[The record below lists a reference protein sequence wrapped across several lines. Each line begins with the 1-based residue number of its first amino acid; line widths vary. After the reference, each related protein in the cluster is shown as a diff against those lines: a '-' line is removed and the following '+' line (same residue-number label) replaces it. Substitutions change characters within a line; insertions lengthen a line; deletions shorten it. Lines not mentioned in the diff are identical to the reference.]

1 MKITK
6 DKIELKHLE
15 TKHLEAL
22 MNYSLPEDQIN
33 FTALPKLAFER
44 LAERMDNLAHPI
56 TILLDDKP
64 SGFFILDYGDDKIEL
79 TKNENSL
86 LVRSL
91 SINPVYQGLGYGKVA
106 MKMMDD
112 FVKEY
117 FPTINELVLAV
128 NFKNRSAYQLYLN
141 VGYVDD
147 GSQREWYNGK
157 QHLLKK
163 HI

>member
-1 MKITK
+1 
-6 DKIELKHLE
+6 
-15 TKHLEAL
+15 
-22 MNYSLPEDQIN
+22 
-33 FTALPKLAFER
+33 
-44 LAERMDNLAHPI
+44 
-56 TILLDDKP
+56 
-64 SGFFILDYGDDKIEL
+64 
-79 TKNENSL
+79 
-86 LVRSL
+86 
-91 SINPVYQGLGYGKVA
+91 
-106 MKMMDD
+106 MMDD